1 MLDSASPVT
10 EPAEA
15 PPATRPGARAP
26 LSAPAFTPVSVR
38 HRADGWTPERQRVF
52 IEFLA
57 ETGSVRWAA
66 GQAGMT
72 EQSAYRLWLRHD
84 AQSFAHAWDAA
95 VRAAVRMLADKCLER
110 AIHGVDEPIYY
121 REQIIGCRRRYF
133 DGLSMFM
140 LRSLDPAT
148 FGAPGRRAA
157 APEPLTALLRL
168 FPLLLNRLLRR
179 GRPIDPGKVGFV
191 PRPEAERWDRVE
203 SEARPKG

>member
-1 MLDSASPVT
+1 
-10 EPAEA
+10 
-15 PPATRPGARAP
+15 
-26 LSAPAFTPVSVR
+26 
-38 HRADGWTPERQRVF
+38 
-52 IEFLA
+52 
-57 ETGSVRWAA
+57 
-66 GQAGMT
+66 MT
-72 EQSAYRLWLRHD
+72 EQSAYRLRLRHD

-95 VRAAVRMLADKCLER
+95 VRAAVRVLADKCLER

-148 FGAPGRRAA
+148 YGARGRRTE
-157 APEPLTALLRL
+157 APEPLTALLRI

-191 PRPEAERWDRVE
+191 PGPEAERRDRVE